1 MESYGFKIDHG
12 MEESSLDSVHAT
24 DASLSLLDPVEA
36 PDSEEMTPRVVVLD
50 SMKVVPNSVEMVPDS
65 VETLCARYGTFHV
78 GDTFGEACFPSS
90 PSRS

>member
-36 PDSEEMTPRVVVLD
+36 PDSEEMTPRVVPA
-50 SMKVVPNSVEMVPDS
+50 VVVVCQTPWRWCWTP
-65 VETLCARYGTFHV
+65 
-78 GDTFGEACFPSS
+78 
-90 PSRS
+90 